1 MEGFISK
8 SLAIDCV
15 ADEEFLLHRYPN
27 TEYIM
32 NLEFEYG
39 VEFINQAYD
48 KALEERLFKQWLV
61 EIPHM
66 KKSVSFEDYK
76 RERLRPRINITKR
89 LSKEEWLI
97 KAQEIE
103 QKTKRGDF

>member
-1 MEGFISK
+1 MEGFLSRA
-8 SLAIDCV
+8 LAIDVV

-27 TEYIM
+27 IEYVM
-32 NLEFEYG
+32 KLEFEYAI
-39 VEFINQAYD
+39 EFINQAYD
-48 KALEERLFKQWLV
+48 KALEERLFQQWLV

-76 RERLRPRINITKR
+76 RERLRPRINIQKR
-89 LSKEEWLI
+89 LTKEEWLA
-97 KAQEIE
+97 KAEEIE

>member
-48 KALEERLFKQWLV
+48 KALEERLFQQWLV